1 MWGACLG
8 FEMLHIII
16 SGLKKEDMLVSCD
29 AENYSIPL
37 EFTAGKKRRLR
48 DQPIVAKIWH
58 RKSN

>member
-37 EFTAGKKRRLR
+37 EFTAGRKRRLC
-48 DQPIVAKIWH
+48 DQPIVTKI
-58 RKSN
+58 